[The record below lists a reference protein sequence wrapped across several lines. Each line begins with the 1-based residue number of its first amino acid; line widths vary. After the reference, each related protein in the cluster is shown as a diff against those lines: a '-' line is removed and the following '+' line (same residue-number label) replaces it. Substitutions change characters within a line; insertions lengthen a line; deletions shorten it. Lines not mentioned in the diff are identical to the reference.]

1 MKLNSSRRQLIQ
13 TGIASAAGL
22 TTVGINQTRSTN
34 AQAKSPSENTN
45 TKNRFAQKVVLITG
59 ATSGIGRAAAV
70 AFAREGAKVGFC
82 GRRANL
88 GAEVEQLIRDR
99 GGDATYVKADVTQP
113 KEVESFVNGVVNKYG
128 QLDVAFNNAGDLLFK
143 PLHEMTIEEWEWVQN
158 TNLRGVFLAMKYQIP
173 HMLER
178 GGNIVITASQ
188 HTVATRPGFS
198 GYASAKRALLGLAQ
212 AAALDYGSQGIRI
225 NIVSPGITDTPLF
238 RRTTGG
244 SSEKIES
251 ARQLVDALNRFATA
265 EEMAEAALFLASNDC
280 PYITGTDLLADGGMM
295 SGL

>member
-22 TTVGINQTRSTN
+22 TTVGISQTRSIN
-34 AQAKSPSENTN
+34 AQAESPSENTN
-45 TKNRFAQKVVLITG
+45 NKNRFAQKIVLITG

-99 GGDATYVKADVTQP
+99 GGDATYIKADVTQP
-113 KEVESFVNGVVNKYG
+113 NEVG
-128 QLDVAFNNAGDLLFK
+128 
-143 PLHEMTIEEWEWVQN
+143 
-158 TNLRGVFLAMKYQIP
+158 
-173 HMLER
+173 
-178 GGNIVITASQ
+178 
-188 HTVATRPGFS
+188 
-198 GYASAKRALLGLAQ
+198 
-212 AAALDYGSQGIRI
+212 
-225 NIVSPGITDTPLF
+225 
-238 RRTTGG
+238 
-244 SSEKIES
+244 
-251 ARQLVDALNRFATA
+251 QLVDTLNRFATA